1 MENPFNAILNPG
13 PSAGRVVYKFDFKT
27 RKVDK
32 VVENVSGFA
41 LSANGEK
48 MLLRMP
54 APVPPGTAGGPPPVT
69 WIIAS
74 TSQPFKAG
82 EGVLKLDDMQAWV
95 EPRTGWKQM
104 YEEAWRIE
112 RDFFYDPGLHGLDL
126 ERSKKLYEPYL
137 AGVGN
142 RDDLNYLFA
151 EMLGEITASHLAIG
165 GGAHAIEPKRVP
177 GGLLGADFKLENGRW
192 RVARVYT
199 GESWNPGLRAPLTQP
214 GVNVVAGEYILA
226 VNGVDLRSSDNL
238 YGRLEGTA
246 NKQVVLRVGSDPGG
260 ANSREVTVQ
269 PIPSESALRHLAWVE
284 GNRRRVSELSG
295 GQLAYVY
302 LPDTAQGGYVNFNR
316 YYFAQV
322 GKQGAVIDE
331 RFNGGGFQAD
341 YIIDYLNR
349 QLMAFRVMR
358 QGQDVPSPLAAIFG
372 PKAMIIDEYA
382 GSGGDAMPFYFR
394 KAKIGPLIGKR
405 TWGGLVGGLGGYPS
419 LMDGGFVAAPSVGF
433 YNPGGSWEVEN
444 FGVAPDI
451 EVEQDPQAMRQGHD
465 PQLEKAVA
473 ILMEQ
478 LRQNPAKKYERPP
491 FPNYHPQ

>member
-1 MENPFNAILNPG
+1 M
-13 PSAGRVVYKFDFKT
+13 
-27 RKVDK
+27 
-32 VVENVSGFA
+32 
-41 LSANGEK
+41 
-48 MLLRMP
+48 
-54 APVPPGTAGGPPPVT
+54 
-69 WIIAS
+69 
-74 TSQPFKAG
+74 
-82 EGVLKLDDMQAWV
+82 
-95 EPRTGWKQM
+95 
-104 YEEAWRIE
+104 
-112 RDFFYDPGLHGLDL
+112 
-126 ERSKKLYEPYL
+126 
-137 AGVGN
+137 
-142 RDDLNYLFA
+142 
-151 EMLGEITASHLAIG
+151 
-165 GGAHAIEPKRVP
+165 
-177 GGLLGADFKLENGRW
+177 
-192 RVARVYT
+192 
-199 GESWNPGLRAPLTQP
+199 
-214 GVNVVAGEYILA
+214 
-226 VNGVDLRSSDNL
+226 
-238 YGRLEGTA
+238 
-246 NKQVVLRVGSDPGG
+246 
-260 ANSREVTVQ
+260 
-269 PIPSESALRHLAWVE
+269 E

-358 QGQDVPSPLAAIFG
+358 QGQDVASPLAAIFG

-473 ILMEQ
+473 ILMDE
-478 LRQNPAKKYERPP
+478 LRQNPPKKYERPP
-491 FPNYHPQ
+491 FPNYHPQQ